1 MPRACARCCP
11 ATSAA
16 APAIFPLSRRCSTRE
31 PHTSRRTAQETLQ
44 ETRNENGQ
52 LPDRQSDRAPGG
64 FALSA
69 RTRTPTLSCACFC
82 ECNSQ
87 QPRTKMGKRC
97 TAASFRSRHTARRG
111 YAGQEQFPLLLQFF
125 DPTRPQTCRLVRTA
139 TQLAVCRREKLLFGC
154 VEDFIG
160 QSWVIHGPGE
170 HQGTHQFR

>member
-31 PHTSRRTAQETLQ
+31 PHTSRRTAQGTLQETLQEALQ

-69 RTRTPTLSCACFC
+69 RTRTPTLSCACYC

-97 TAASFRSRHTARRG
+97 TAASFRSRHTARRS
-111 YAGQEQFPLLLQFF
+111 YADGNNSLYCFNFLTQ
-125 DPTRPQTCRLVRTA
+125 RLDRSPPPATSPPGSGRQAGGCNRVRTREG
-139 TQLAVCRREKLLFGC
+139 TKRR
-154 VEDFIG
+154 
-160 QSWVIHGPGE
+160 
-170 HQGTHQFR
+170 